1 MESKTGFA
9 DGGGV
14 EDTRTVQLYCID
26 NLNLES
32 PCIKA
37 RDTESAMESLFV
49 FAGQRMQY
57 RRAT

>member
-1 MESKTGFA
+1 MERKTGFA

-14 EDTRTVQLYCID
+14 EDVRTLQLYCTD

-37 RDTESAMESLFV
+37 RDTELVMESLFV
-49 FAGQRMQY
+49 FAGQ
-57 RRAT
+57 

>member
-1 MESKTGFA
+1 MESKTGFT

-14 EDTRTVQLYCID
+14 KDVRTLQLYCTD

-32 PCIKA
+32 LCIKA
-37 RDTESAMESLFV
+37 RDTESAIESLFIFV
-49 FAGQRMQY
+49 GQRMQY